1 MITVISKNNKS
12 KQIVRLEGFDG
23 ITGKP
28 MVEEIELSGTTPV
41 TSKGIFGRKRDLPQ
55 AFEDHPDEFNITDR
69 IIFQQSRPGRPTRA
83 QLRMARKF
91 DADMLKLERKFRI
104 DILKVLEEF
113 GEEVERA
120 TLEVLG
126 DTNEPKRFHT
136 VDFPVNK
143 DIPQNQDFTVS
154 NIEIEFIPTKDA
166 SQDAM
171 DAAMI
176 NAALNTEKIINDLTI
191 VYESHYKRISRAT
204 QRSIIGSGLIG
215 GGGGVSA
222 NVAAGAGGEGA
233 TINLAISILD
243 ETEAVILSEGGKRVG
258 LLDIPGKTKRKIF
271 EQLSQGRL
279 EGESVP
285 QLARR
290 LRDFIPSGRFKK
302 ASTRATLIART
313 ETVNAQR
320 ESAIATY
327 SANRVT
333 EVLVLD
339 ARKGPTDI
347 DCETWNGQIVSLE
360 QGQRLVQDEHPNGTR
375 MLIAMPPEIVE
386 E

>member
-1 MITVISKNNKS
+1 MKLLLVD
-12 KQIVRLEGFDG
+12 DG
-23 ITGKP
+23 IET
-28 MVEEIELSGTTPV
+28 
-41 TSKGIFGRKRDLPQ
+41 KRGLAQ
-55 AFEDHPDEFNITDR
+55 VFEDHPDQFNITDR

-176 NAALNTEKIINDLTI
+176 NAALNTEKITNDLTI

-204 QRSIIGSGLIG
+204 QRS
-215 GGGGVSA
+215 V
-222 NVAAGAGGEGA
+222 GAEL
-233 TINLAISILD
+233 NLGISIVD
-243 ETEAVILSEGGKRVG
+243 DTEAVILSEGGKRVG

-290 LRDFIPSGRFKK
+290 LRDSIPSGRFKK